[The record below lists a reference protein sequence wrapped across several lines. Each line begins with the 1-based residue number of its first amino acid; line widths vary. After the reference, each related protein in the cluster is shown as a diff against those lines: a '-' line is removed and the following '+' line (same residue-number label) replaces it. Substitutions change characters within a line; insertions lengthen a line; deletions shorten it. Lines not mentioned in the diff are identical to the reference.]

1 MAPSTTFV
9 GNPEDTDF
17 NKSLQEELDSAF
29 LKGKKKMT
37 LGQLHEVTQRP
48 KEELFMKLLWGA
60 QRGDC
65 TLSQTRPES
74 FGDITVTK
82 VVLS

>member
-1 MAPSTTFV
+1 
-9 GNPEDTDF
+9 
-17 NKSLQEELDSAF
+17 
-29 LKGKKKMT
+29 MT